1 MAAFAAT
8 VLATPM
14 LATSMLATPALAAP
28 VTDADRTLA
37 RQIVTE
43 LVAIPTVK
51 GNGQVPTLIAAMEK
65 RLTAAGFG
73 NADIIRVP
81 VTVDGEAT
89 SGLVVRLVGRGQK
102 KPIALLGHMD
112 VVGAVPGS
120 WDTDP
125 FKPVEKDGYLYA
137 RGASDNKAG
146 VSALLA
152 TFIRLKRE
160 KWVPNRDLLLVFSG
174 DEETG
179 MQTTRAL
186 VKHPLVATAEFALN
200 SDAGGGSME
209 ADGSNPVFAIQSAE
223 KTFATFRILANNMG
237 GHSSAPRPDNAI
249 FDAAD
254 AIQAVRTL
262 RFPVAFN
269 EITRPMV
276 ESLAARSPGVFGSA
290 LTALLADPQD
300 AKARGVAERN
310 PESALLWTTC
320 VPTMLKAGNAPNA
333 LPQTAEVTVN
343 CRILPGTSIEA
354 VRQTLQ
360 AAVDKGVGG
369 NTKPKVVL
377 DTAGTASP
385 VSPVRPALFAA
396 IRRAVHANY
405 PGAPVEPAMSSG
417 GTDGREFRSEGIPT
431 YGAGSL
437 AMVRVV
443 DSRAHGANE
452 RLLLKS
458 FDKELVFW
466 DTLLRDLGS

>member
-1 MAAFAAT
+1 MIAAGRLTIVAGTAAL
-8 VLATPM
+8 LAV
-14 LATSMLATPALAAP
+14 SALAAP
-28 VTDADRTLA
+28 VTDADRTMA
-37 RQIVTE
+37 REIVTE

-51 GNGQVPTLIAAMEK
+51 GNGQVPVLISVIEK
-65 RLTAAGFG
+65 RLKAAGFTD
-73 NADIIRVP
+73 ADIIRVP
-81 VTVDGEAT
+81 VEVDGEAT
-89 SGLVVRLVGRGQK
+89 AGLIVRLAGSSK
-102 KPIALLGHMD
+102 AKPIALLGHMD

-120 WDTDP
+120 WETDP
-125 FKPVEKDGYLYA
+125 FKPIEKDGYLYA

-146 VSALLA
+146 VSALVA
-152 TFIRLKRE
+152 TFVRLKRDNF
-160 KWVPNRDLLLVFSG
+160 VPSRDLLLVLSG

-186 VKHPLVATAEFALN
+186 VKHPLVANAEFALN

-223 KTFATFRILANNMG
+223 KTFATFQIVANNKG

-249 FDAAD
+249 FDAAE
-254 AIQAVRTL
+254 AILAVRDL
-262 RFPVAFN
+262 RFPAAFN

-276 ESLAARSPGVFGSA
+276 ESLAARSPGEFG
-290 LTALLADPQD
+290 TALKTLLTDPQNE
-300 AKARGVAERN
+300 AARTIAQRN
-310 PESALLWTTC
+310 PESALMWTTC
-320 VPTMLKAGNAPNA
+320 VPTMLKGGNAPNA
-333 LPQTAEVTVN
+333 LPQVAEVTVN

-354 VRQTLQ
+354 VQQSLQT
-360 AAVDKGVGG
+360 AVEKGVGASA
-369 NTKPKVVL
+369 KPKVVL

-417 GTDGREFRSEGIPT
+417 GTDGREFRSQGIPT

-437 AMVRVV
+437 AMVRVI

-466 DTLLRDLGS
+466 DTLLRDLGK

>member
-1 MAAFAAT
+1 MMTGAGRTTRAAAIAA
-8 VLATPM
+8 AM
-14 LATSMLATPALAAP
+14 LATSALAAP
-28 VTDADRTLA
+28 VTDADRALGRA
-37 RQIVTE
+37 VVTE

-51 GNGQVPTLIAAMEK
+51 GNGQVPTLIAAIEK
-65 RLTAAGFG
+65 RLKAAGFVD
-73 NADIIRVP
+73 ADIMRVP

-89 SGLVVRLVGRGQK
+89 AGLVVRLAGRGK
-102 KPIALLGHMD
+102 AKPIALLGHMD

-146 VSALLA
+146 VSALVT
-152 TFIRLKRE
+152 TFIRLKRAN
-160 KWVPNRDLLLVFSG
+160 WMPSRDLLLVFSG

-179 MQTTRAL
+179 MQTTKAL
-186 VKHPLVATAEFALN
+186 VKHPLVATAEYALN

-223 KTFATFRILANNMG
+223 KTFATFRIVASNKG

-262 RFPVAFN
+262 RFPAAFN

-276 ESLAARSPGVFGSA
+276 ESLAARSPGAFGSA
-290 LTALLADPQD
+290 LKTLLADPQD
-300 AKARGVAERN
+300 EAARAVAERN
-310 PESALLWTTC
+310 PESALMWTTC
-320 VPTMLKAGNAPNA
+320 VPTMLAGGNAPNA

-343 CRILPGTSIEA
+343 CRILPGTSIES
-354 VRQTLQ
+354 VQKTLQ
-360 AAVDKGVGG
+360 AAVDNGVSGDA
-369 NTKPKVVL
+369 KPKVGL

-385 VSPVRPALFAA
+385 VSPVRPELFAA

-417 GTDGREFRSEGIPT
+417 GTDGREFRSQGIPT

-437 AMVRVV
+437 AMVRVI

>member
-1 MAAFAAT
+1 MIGFARLAAIAASGA
-8 VLATPM
+8 LAGAIA
-14 LATSMLATPALAAP
+14 LPAHAAP
-28 VTDADRTLA
+28 VTDADRAMA
-37 RQIVTE
+37 REIVSE

-51 GNGQVPTLIAAMEK
+51 GAGHVPALIATVTR
-65 RLTAAGFG
+65 RLKAAGFTD
-73 NADIIRVP
+73 ADIITVP
-81 VTVDGEAT
+81 VTVDTEPTA
-89 SGLVVRLVGRGQK
+89 GLIVRLAGRGK
-102 KPIALLGHMD
+102 AKPVALLGHMD

-160 KWVPNRDLLLVFSG
+160 NWVPSRDFLLVFSG

-179 MQTTRAL
+179 MQTTKAL
-186 VKHPLVATAEFALN
+186 VKHPLVASAEFALN
-200 SDAGGGSME
+200 SDAGGAEME
-209 ADGSNPVFAIQSAE
+209 ADGSNPVFSIQSAE
-223 KTFATFRILANNMG
+223 KTFATFLLTTSNPG

-249 FDAAD
+249 FDAAE

-262 RFPVAFN
+262 RFPAAFN

-276 ESLAARSPGVFGSA
+276 ESLAARSPGAFGTA
-290 LTALLADPQD
+290 LKALLANPQD
-300 AKARGVAERN
+300 TAARGIAERN
-310 PESALLWTTC
+310 PESALMWTTC

-333 LPQTAEVTVN
+333 LPQTAEITVN
-343 CRILPGTSIEA
+343 CRILPGTSIESVQASLQDA
-354 VRQTLQ
+354 VQKTGARVTL
-360 AAVDKGVGG
+360 D
-369 NTKPKVVL
+369 N
-377 DTAGTASP
+377 AGTASP
-385 VSPVRPALFAA
+385 VSPVNPPLFAA

-405 PGAPVEPAMSSG
+405 PGAPVEPSMSSG
-417 GTDGREFRSEGIPT
+417 GTDGREFRSQGIPT

-437 AMVRVV
+437 AMVRVL
-443 DSRAHGANE
+443 DARAHGANE

-466 DTLLRDLGS
+466 DTLLRDLGK